1 LLCFLRNNGLISYL
15 KISRTK
21 TLKRFGIILTILSL
35 WVGCDEAE
43 EAIEEELCVTES
55 QALTA
60 ASEALDGT
68 TEAFE
73 NMCTA
78 YGDAITC
85 LSNAGEDVS
94 ELQEGYDELCGE

>member
-1 LLCFLRNNGLISYL
+1 MKFKWLFLLLPV
-15 KISRTK
+15 
-21 TLKRFGIILTILSL
+21 L

-43 EAIEEELCVTES
+43 EAIEESCVTES
-55 QALTA
+55 LALTA

-85 LSNAGEDVS
+85 MSNAGEDVS

>member
-1 LLCFLRNNGLISYL
+1 
-15 KISRTK
+15 
-21 TLKRFGIILTILSL
+21 LKRFGIILTILSL

-68 TEAFE
+68 TEALICVQL
-73 NMCTA
+73 MVM
-78 YGDAITC
+78 
-85 LSNAGEDVS
+85 LLHV
-94 ELQEGYDELCGE
+94 

>member
-1 LLCFLRNNGLISYL
+1 
-15 KISRTK
+15 
-21 TLKRFGIILTILSL
+21 
-35 WVGCDEAE
+35 
-43 EAIEEELCVTES
+43 
-55 QALTA
+55 LTA

-94 ELQEGYDELCGE
+94 ELQEGYDELCSE

>member
-1 LLCFLRNNGLISYL
+1 
-15 KISRTK
+15 
-21 TLKRFGIILTILSL
+21 LKRFGIILTILSL

-60 ASEALDGT
+60 ASEA
-68 TEAFE
+68 FE

-85 LSNAGEDVS
+85 LSNADEDVS

>member
-1 LLCFLRNNGLISYL
+1 
-15 KISRTK
+15 
-21 TLKRFGIILTILSL
+21 LKRFGIILTILSL

-68 TEAFE
+68 TKIDLPFSQHQAPHSWGFLFV
-73 NMCTA
+73 
-78 YGDAITC
+78 G
-85 LSNAGEDVS
+85 
-94 ELQEGYDELCGE
+94 

>member
-1 LLCFLRNNGLISYL
+1 
-15 KISRTK
+15 
-21 TLKRFGIILTILSL
+21 LKRFGIILTILSL
-35 WVGCDEAE
+35 RVGCDEAE
-43 EAIEEELCVTES
+43 EAIEEECVTES

-78 YGDAITC
+78 YCDAITC

>member
-1 LLCFLRNNGLISYL
+1 M
-15 KISRTK
+15 
-21 TLKRFGIILTILSL
+21 KRFGIILTILSL

-68 TEAFE
+68 TEAFDA
-73 NMCTA
+73 MCTA
-78 YGDAITC
+78 FGDVITC
-85 LSNAGEDVS
+85 MSDAGQDVS
-94 ELQEGYDELCGE
+94 EFQESYDELCGE

>member
-1 LLCFLRNNGLISYL
+1 MKFKWLFLLLPV
-15 KISRTK
+15 
-21 TLKRFGIILTILSL
+21 L

-43 EAIEEELCVTES
+43 EAVEEELCVTES
-55 QALTA
+55 QALNA

-78 YGDAITC
+78 FDDVITC
-85 LSNAGEDVS
+85 MSDAGQDVS
-94 ELQEGYDELCGE
+94 EFQESYDEICSE

>member
-1 LLCFLRNNGLISYL
+1 
-15 KISRTK
+15 
-21 TLKRFGIILTILSL
+21 LKRFGIILTILSL

-43 EAIEEELCVTES
+43 EAIEESCVTEGE
-55 QALTA
+55 ALTA
-60 ASEALDGT
+60 ATGALDGT